1 MIFGFFTNADVID
14 AVNES
19 RYATERLDKKMGAV
33 ANQLAGV
40 KDQLDKIQAEV
51 SRKGELDADD
61 LAALQAVKDGIN
73 AVDALTP
80 DAPPAE
86 PTEPTE

>member
-1 MIFGFFTNADVID
+1 MLFGFVTNADVID
-14 AVNES
+14 AVNEN
-19 RYATERLDKKMGAV
+19 RYATERLEKKMGAV
-33 ANQLAGV
+33 ASQLSGV
-40 KDQLDKIQAEV
+40 KEQLDKIQAEV
-51 SRKGELDADD
+51 SHRGELDAED

-80 DAPPAE
+80 DAPPVE